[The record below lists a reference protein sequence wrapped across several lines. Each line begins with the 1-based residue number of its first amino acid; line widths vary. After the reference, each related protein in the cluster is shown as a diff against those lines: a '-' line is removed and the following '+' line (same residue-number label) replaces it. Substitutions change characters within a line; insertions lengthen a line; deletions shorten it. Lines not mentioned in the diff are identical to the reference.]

1 MRLHTTLKFL
11 LVAATLG
18 ALSGCVTTPH
28 EPLKYSK
35 GYEPIYPTAPV
46 AEKAA
51 TGSLFANSADS
62 LVGRGKNFRVGD
74 IITVLLSESAQANRS
89 QTRDTSRAAT
99 NSLPSGASTKV
110 GNISPFL
117 DGINLNE
124 STIESAG
131 SGTAGQ
137 SATLRGEVAVT
148 DWEFNAWGGKFPPW
162 DLDNAIPSRIATSLG
177 MRRFNGGMILEGGA
191 IEVNGRGQLLTT
203 EAVLLNPNRNP
214 QLDRA
219 TIEQKLRE
227 GLGVTDILWLKQG
240 IVGDDTDGHIDDL
253 ARFIDETTILA
264 CVESSSQ
271 SANRAV
277 LDDNLARLR
286 SFHGPD
292 ARPFEVIEI
301 PLPEACEIPGWRLPV
316 LPASYVNF
324 LIVNGGVLVPTFRQR
339 KNDDR
344 ALGMIRELFP
354 DREITG
360 IDCLELVE
368 EGGTLHPFP
377 TDPVELYALADA
389 ESAIDAGA
397 LLRERVIADPP
408 RKVLGK
414 EGKNWL
420 MHDLLPVFDAARERL
435 EITGSNG
442 QRRLGFPGQSF
453 GDIVAG

>member
-1 MRLHTTLKFL
+1 MHHSRMSAAAEGFRMPAEWSTQEAVWLSWPVDDPRHWGGSKRDSIHAKFAEI
-11 LVAATLG
+11 AAAISRHEIVRINAPIKNHASIIAACGRAKAVPERVELFDH
-18 ALSGCVTTPH
+18 PH
-28 EPLKYSK
+28 NDVWCRDH
-35 GYEPIYPTAPV
+35 GPIFV
-46 AEKAA
+46 KHH
-51 TGSLFANSADS
+51 
-62 LVGRGKNFRVGD
+62 
-74 IITVLLSESAQANRS
+74 
-89 QTRDTSRAAT
+89 
-99 NSLPSGASTKV
+99 AS
-110 GNISPFL
+110 
-117 DGINLNE
+117 
-124 STIESAG
+124 
-131 SGTAGQ
+131 
-137 SATLRGEVAVT
+137 GEVAVT

-177 MRRFNGGMILEGGA
+177 KRRFNGGMILEGGA

-286 SFHGPD
+286 SFHGPNE
-292 ARPFEVIEI
+292 RPFDVIEI

-324 LIVNGGVLVPTFRQR
+324 LIVNGGVLVPTFRQH

-354 DREITG
+354 GREVTG

-368 EGGTLHPFP
+368 EGGTLHCISQQQP
-377 TDPVELYALADA
+377 A
-389 ESAIDAGA
+389 
-397 LLRERVIADPP
+397 
-408 RKVLGK
+408 
-414 EGKNWL
+414 
-420 MHDLLPVFDAARERL
+420 
-435 EITGSNG
+435 
-442 QRRLGFPGQSF
+442 
-453 GDIVAG
+453 